1 MMKPAVRSHPLHWI
15 TLVTV
20 IVLGGSLLFRS
31 AYATP
36 LGNAVVASP
45 CGEAEFN
52 RAPPASG
59 RRLSP

>member
-15 TLVTV
+15 ALV
-20 IVLGGSLLFRS
+20 IVIILGGSLSRS